1 MAWKLTPLLLLV
13 WIASTCSARDRTD
26 LINVCMDAKH
36 HKTKPGPED
45 KLHNLAWLECGSGW
59 GGGAGSKREQEIK
72 VVGEGFRSQIPPYP
86 ELLLWVK
93 MKVGSG

>member
-1 MAWKLTPLLLLV
+1 MAWKLTPSLLLLA

-45 KLHNLAWLECGSGW
+45 KLHGQVWLKCGSGL
-59 GGGAGSKREQEIK
+59 E
-72 VVGEGFRSQIPPYP
+72 
-86 ELLLWVK
+86 
-93 MKVGSG
+93 VGSWF